1 MSSEAAFTV
10 PLTVRFVCVHWPDWM
25 VERTQRL
32 DVRMT
37 PEEMSMLEQLAE
49 WSGLTMADIVRTLV
63 RKEHA
68 DRKRAKP

>member
-1 MSSEAAFTV
+1 
-10 PLTVRFVCVHWPDWM
+10 M
-25 VERTQRL
+25 VERTQRI

-37 PEEMSMLEQLAE
+37 PEEMAMLEELVE

-68 DRKRAKP
+68 DRKRGRG